1 MRIIIII
8 SCAAILISGC
18 VILLTCYLNTGHNI
32 DNKHYINKRIIEMFK
47 AGCADEVYN
56 FYNGF
61 IKNKE
66 ASIWIVN
73 TALNYDIPI
82 HYFIGLAYQESSF
95 RVKVK
100 SKIKPDGSFDI
111 GLFQLNTKVYKDYDV
126 VYLLEIRNNV
136 RMAGSHLAD
145 NYIQAGDYYTALG
158 IYNSGNE
165 NNINFRH
172 VRNILLYAD
181 KLDESFAEKF

>member
-1 MRIIIII
+1 MRIVIII
-8 SCAAILISGC
+8 SCGVILISGC
-18 VILLTCYLNTGHNI
+18 LILLMCVLNTGHEVGSRN
-32 DNKHYINKRIIEMFK
+32 HINKRIIEMFK
-47 AGCADEVYN
+47 AGNADDIYS
-56 FYNGF
+56 FYDGF

-66 ASIWIVN
+66 ATIWIVN

-82 HYFIGLAYQESSF
+82 HYFIGLAWQESNF
-95 RVKVK
+95 DWREK
-100 SKIKPDGSFDI
+100 SKRNKDGSHDI
-111 GLFQLNTKVYKDYDV
+111 GMFQLNTKVYKDYDV

-165 NNINFRH
+165 KNINFKH
-172 VRNILLYAD
+172 VRNVLLYAD
-181 KLDESFAEKF
+181 MLDEKFADKF